1 MSISTRDLRSE
12 LEDVVDR
19 MLRQQLEVYLK
30 DKKENKLSTAHG
42 LSNFVKYLESTYAF
56 SLTSL
61 GEGSLV
67 IKGQCPDLQ
76 SLESLW
82 NDYNSGVLN
91 EAAERFLVTDDIKR
105 AINLETVKLKTIIE
119 VDNYLCCKKALT
131 EDSGELGR

>member
-12 LEDVVDR
+12 LEDVVNR
-19 MLRQQLEVYLK
+19 MLRQQIEVYLK
-30 DKKENKLSTAHG
+30 DKKENKLSMAHG
-42 LSNFVKYLESTYAF
+42 LSNFVKYLESTYTF

-105 AINLETVKLKTIIE
+105 AINLETVKLKTI
-119 VDNYLCCKKALT
+119 L
-131 EDSGELGR
+131 R